1 MECDS
6 AKDAEKIVQNGKAN
20 CFLVESG
27 QLPKY
32 SENNKFHSVYLTQTG
47 NSSFAIKRENTEL
60 MSIMNKTL
68 KTMSSSLLNGA
79 LSTYDSSLEK
89 VTVKDFV
96 KENILFSVFFH
107 IFRAIRQKNVA
118 ADRSNSTK
126 QLKIFISVQETVQV
140 FFVVFAQI

>member
-96 KENILFSVFFH
+96 KENILFSVFS
-107 IFRAIRQKNVA
+107 IFLEQSGK
-118 ADRSNSTK
+118 K
-126 QLKIFISVQETVQV
+126 M
-140 FFVVFAQI
+140 